1 MRVMRT
7 GSRDVWRNLAVEEWL
22 LDRAEAFGPTLF
34 LCRNDPALVIGKNQN
49 PWREADLDRARRAGV
64 RVARR
69 SSGGGAVFHDPGN
82 LNFSFIVPRERY
94 DADAQFAAVIRA
106 LGSAGIAAEVSNRTN
121 LCAGGRK
128 VSGNAFCLK
137 ARVAMHH
144 GTLLVR
150 ADLDRMRWL
159 VPAAPPD
166 IEGHAVPS
174 VPAEVVNLTELAR
187 ELTMESLERALIES
201 ATGMWGGPVEV
212 FSDEDAARWHWE
224 DVWRRHASWEWVYGR
239 TPPFRIRLPLARRG
253 VREGSVAV
261 RVVDG
266 LVAEVE
272 FDPPGAGES
281 LAPGAGV
288 GLRYDSAVIAGLLAG
303 NGGGWALEH
312 D

>member
-1 MRVMRT
+1 MRVFRT

-34 LCRNDPALVIGKNQN
+34 LCRNDPAVVIGKNQN
-49 PWREADLDRARRAGV
+49 PWREVDLDRARRAGV

-69 SSGGGAVFHDPGN
+69 VSGGGAVYHDPGN
-82 LNFSFIVPRERY
+82 LNYSFIVPRDRY

-106 LGSAGIAAEVSNRTN
+106 LGSLGIDAGIGHRTN

-150 ADLDRMRWL
+150 ADLDRMGRL
-159 VPAAPPD
+159 LPAVPP
-166 IEGHAVPS
+166 EVESHAVPS
-174 VPAEVVNLTELAR
+174 VPATVVNLTDLAPD
-187 ELTMESLERALIES
+187 LTADALERALVES
-201 ATGMWGGPVEV
+201 ATGLWGGPVE
-212 FSDEDAARWHWE
+212 SWTDEDAARWDWE
-224 DVWRRHASWEWVYGR
+224 DLWRRHASWDWIHGR
-239 TPPFRIRLPLARRG
+239 TPPFRIRLPLRRG
-253 VREGSVAV
+253 GARAGAVAV

-266 LVAEVE
+266 LVAGLE
-272 FDPPGAGES
+272 FDPPDAGAD
-281 LAPGAGV
+281 LAPGAGA
-288 GLRYDSAVIAGLLAG
+288 GLRYDPAVIAGLLAG
-303 NGGGWALEH
+303 NRGGWTVEH